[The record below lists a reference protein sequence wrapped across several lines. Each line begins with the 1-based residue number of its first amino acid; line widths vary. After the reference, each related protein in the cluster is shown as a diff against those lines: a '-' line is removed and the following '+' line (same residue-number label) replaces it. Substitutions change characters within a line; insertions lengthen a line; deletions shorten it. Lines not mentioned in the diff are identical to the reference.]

1 MPAIILCPVIYKF
14 LREQKKIFRRKGT
27 KEEDVRERENLFF
40 SPRAHQSGHYGS
52 CKRQAR
58 GLSTEKH
65 SVERLTN
72 VNNLINSRVS
82 QVDP

>member
-1 MPAIILCPVIYKF
+1 MPGHLQL
-14 LREQKKIFRRKGT
+14 LREQKKKIIRRKGT

-40 SPRAHQSGHYGS
+40 SPRPRQSSHYGS
-52 CKRQAR
+52 CKRQAC

-72 VNNLINSRVS
+72 VNYLMNSRVS
-82 QVDP
+82 

>member
-1 MPAIILCPVIYKF
+1 MPGHLQL
-14 LREQKKIFRRKGT
+14 LREQKKIIRRKGT

-40 SPRAHQSGHYGS
+40 SPRPRQSSHYGS
-52 CKRQAR
+52 CKRQAC

-72 VNNLINSRVS
+72 VNNLMNSRVS
-82 QVDP
+82 